1 MRNKNKMNIE
11 NFIKENTNDINNNN
25 WGQIYKNLLS
35 DCVNSDS
42 SLTIIG
48 KFTEMLLSCGINPLL
63 YMNYIPQFFL
73 NGSTKTYNFEIPNNI
88 KEIRQNAFS
97 HSNILHINIPSSITQ
112 INDLAFIASNS
123 IEEINIQDAG
133 AFNEISFLGISSDPT
148 DFCGRKFLLNK
159 IPFEELNLIFDRR
172 CEFNP
177 IIGENI
183 TRVRIIKNT
192 PTIFAPHNNKYGI
205 SARFNF

>member
-1 MRNKNKMNIE
+1 MNIE
-11 NFIKENTNDINNNN
+11 NFIKENTNNINNNN
-25 WGQIYKNLLS
+25 WDQIYKNLLS
-35 DCVNSDS
+35 DCINSDS
-42 SLTIIG
+42 SFTNIG
-48 KFTEMLLSCGINPLL
+48 KFTEIMLECGINPLL

-123 IEEINIQDAG
+123 IEEINIQDAD
-133 AFNEISFLGISSDPT
+133 AFNGISFLGISSDPT

-159 IPFEELNLIFDRR
+159 VPFEELNLTFDRR

-183 TRVRIIKNT
+183 TRVRIVRNK
-192 PTIFAPHNNKYGI
+192 PTIFAPYSNSSYEI
-205 SARFNF
+205 SNRFNF